1 VTPTQPEPGDPSS
14 PDLTAYDAVL
24 FDLDGVLT
32 PTADVHMHAWKVMFT
47 ELFDAWGIARPYTD
61 DDYYLSLDG
70 MQRYE
75 GVSRLLASRGIDLP
89 WGTPDDAPTAETVC
103 GVGNRKNVVFADVL
117 EREGV
122 AAYPG
127 SLAMLDVLEAAGT
140 PKAVVSSSKNAEA
153 VLRAA
158 GLRDRFTV
166 IVDGAVAEVEGLPSK
181 PAPDMFLL
189 GATRLGVDPA
199 RSVVVEDAASGVAAG
214 AAGGFGLVL
223 GVDRGA
229 GPDAL
234 LAAGAHL
241 VVSDLADLLGT
252 GSAERPASTVIA
264 P

>member
-1 VTPTQPEPGDPSS
+1 VTTTPATPSDSIS
-14 PDLTAYDAVL
+14 PDLTSYDAVL

-47 ELFDAWGIARPYTD
+47 ELFEAWGIAKAYTD
-61 DDYYLSLDG
+61 DDYYLFLDG

-89 WGTPDDAPTAETVC
+89 WGSPDDGAAAETVC

-117 EREGV
+117 DREGV
-122 AAYPG
+122 TAFPG
-127 SLAMLDVLEAAGT
+127 SVAMLDVLEAAGT
-140 PKAVVSSSKNAEA
+140 PKAVVSSSKNAES

-166 IVDGAVAEVEGLPSK
+166 VVDGAVAEAEGLPSK
-181 PAPDMFLL
+181 PAPDMFVL
-189 GATRLGVDPA
+189 GATRLGVDPS

-214 AAGGFGLVL
+214 VAGGFALVV

-234 LAAGAHL
+234 IAAGAHI
-241 VVSDLADLLGT
+241 VVRDLSDLPG
-252 GSAERPASTVIA
+252 AESPLA

>member
-1 VTPTQPEPGDPSS
+1 MTSSKTEPGSTS
-14 PDLTAYDAVL
+14 LPDLTSYDAVL

-32 PTADVHMHAWKVMFT
+32 PTADVHMLAWNTMFT
-47 ELFDAWGIARPYTD
+47 ELFEAWGIAKAYTD
-61 DDYYLSLDG
+61 DDYYLFLDG

-89 WGTPDDAPTAETVC
+89 WGTPDDAPTTETVC
-103 GVGNRKNVVFADVL
+103 GVGNRKNVVFADIL
-117 EREGV
+117 ERDGV
-122 AAYPG
+122 TAYPG
-127 SLAMLDVLEAAGT
+127 SVAMLDALEAAGT
-140 PKAVVSSSKNAEA
+140 PQAVVSSSKNAES

-158 GLRDRFTV
+158 GLRDRFDV
-166 IVDGAVAEVEGLPSK
+166 VVDGAVAEVEGLPSK

-214 AAGGFGLVL
+214 AAGGFALVV

-234 LAAGAHL
+234 VAAGAHL
-241 VVSDLADLLGT
+241 VVGDLSELLGST
-252 GSAERPASTVIA
+252 APA
-264 P
+264 PQ

>member
-1 VTPTQPEPGDPSS
+1 MTTTQPDEGNTSL
-14 PDLTAYDAVL
+14 PDLTSYDAIL

-47 ELFDAWGIARPYTD
+47 ELFDAWGVTKVYTD

-89 WGTPDDAPTAETVC
+89 WGSPDDAPTAETVC
-103 GVGNRKNVVFADVL
+103 GVGNRKNVVFADIL

-122 AAYPG
+122 TAYPG
-127 SLAMLDVLEAAGT
+127 SIAMLDVLEAAGT
-140 PKAVVSSSKNAEA
+140 PKAVVSSSKNAES

-158 GLRDRFTV
+158 GLRERFPV
-166 IVDGAVAEVEGLPSK
+166 VVDGAVAEVEGLPSK

-214 AAGGFGLVL
+214 VAGGFALVL

-241 VVSDLADLLGT
+241 VVPDLSDLLG
-252 GSAERPASTVIA
+252 AAA
-264 P
+264 PSSH